1 MGYIDNERQMSYI
14 RRDIETNVGR
24 EIGEYQHKLM
34 EVANNFNEEKIEQFE
49 ERLDAISG
57 LRSSLVSR
65 LANLTNMVG
74 GELTLNTEAFSDV
87 QANLNTSA
95 TRVRAVRSAV
105 ADRVLAL
112 SRFN

>member
-74 GELTLNTEAFSDV
+74 ELNLNTEAFSDV
-87 QANLNTSA
+87 QANLNNSA